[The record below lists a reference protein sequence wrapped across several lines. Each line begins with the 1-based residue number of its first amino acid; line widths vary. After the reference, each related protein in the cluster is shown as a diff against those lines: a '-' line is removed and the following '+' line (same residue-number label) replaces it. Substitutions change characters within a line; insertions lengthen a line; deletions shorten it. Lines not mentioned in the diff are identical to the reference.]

1 MKVKTMSEKL
11 AVSIVREI
19 IRDIYGRYGMEQ
31 FFRSIEPRIQV
42 EVYEKWI
49 HVVSKELKKARVI
62 EEIYKPL
69 NTDGMS
75 FVDVIN
81 RTDYYLVNDDEE
93 E

>member
-1 MKVKTMSEKL
+1 MDEKL

-42 EVYEKWI
+42 NVYEQWI
-49 HVVSKELKKARVI
+49 HVVSKELKQAGVI
-62 EEIYKPL
+62 EEVYKPL
-69 NTDGMS
+69 ETEKMS
-75 FVDVIN
+75 FVDIIN
-81 RTDYYLVNDDEE
+81 RSDFYLKSDGEE

>member
-1 MKVKTMSEKL
+1 MSEKL

-42 EVYEKWI
+42 DVYEKWI
-49 HVVSKELKKARVI
+49 HVVSKELKKAEVI
-62 EEIYKPL
+62 EEIYTPL

-75 FVDVIN
+75 FVDIIN
-81 RTDYYLVNDDEE
+81 RSMYYLTDDDE
-93 E
+93 